1 MTRRARPRAL
11 PAPASALLL
20 ALPLA
25 VLLSGCGGSDEP
37 EPAPDPKP
45 AYVEAATTVCSEAD
59 EEFSALTQPTTP
71 AEFGPFVTET
81 IRIAEGAQQE
91 LSALTPPPDDRAE
104 LEEKVL
110 TPFADL
116 VEEGKAFSARVTAA
130 GDDQAALLGLLGQR
144 PSSAA
149 IDKEYL
155 RSYGL
160 DSCAEAIAKVG

>member
-1 MTRRARPRAL
+1 VTRPARPR
-11 PAPASALLL
+11 PAAPSALLL
-20 ALPLA
+20 GLA
-25 VLLSGCGGSDEP
+25 VLLAGCGGSSDDP

-45 AYVEAATTVCSEAD
+45 AYVEAASTVCSEAD
-59 EEFSALTQPTTP
+59 EEFTALAQPTTP
-71 AEFGPFVTET
+71 AEFGPFVAET

-110 TPFADL
+110 TPFAAL
-116 VEEGKAFSARVTAA
+116 VEEGKAFSAQVTAA
-130 GDDQAALLGLLGQR
+130 GDDQAALLALLGQR